1 MGVADRTLRSQ
12 GRPLLNAIINPI
24 ALYLLIALAGV
35 GVCLALPRKG
45 PSPQALGGLLAAAGF
60 GGLVLALTL
69 WANESG
75 AIPNPYFYVF
85 GLVALGAGLRVV
97 THPRPVYA
105 ALYFILVVLASAGLL
120 LILSAEFMAFAM
132 IIVYA
137 GAILITYLFVIMLA
151 TQAPS
156 EDMIDALA
164 DYDRQSREPV
174 GAAVAGFVLL
184 AAMTT
189 LLFRGI
195 GPTEAGD
202 HAPGHGAPALVA
214 KNDASAD
221 AALLLR
227 LPGKVETELR
237 ELGLMEHDEAL
248 VRDASGALMLDPVA
262 REAVVVEPDG
272 TTRVVSWPEGELNV
286 QNIEGLG
293 FNLLDEHPGSIEIAG
308 VILLMAMLGAVV
320 LSRKQVEM
328 DEEAK
333 ARQARRL
340 SAELQATAVERRS

>member
-1 MGVADRTLRSQ
+1 M
-12 GRPLLNAIINPI
+12 NAILNPI

-45 PSPQALGGLLAAAGF
+45 PSPQALGALLAAAGL
-60 GGLVLALTL
+60 GGIVLALTL
-69 WANESG
+69 WANETG

-85 GLVALGAGLRVV
+85 GLIALGAGLRVV
-97 THPRPVYA
+97 THRRPVYA

-120 LILSAEFMAFAM
+120 LILSAEFMAFAL

-156 EDMIDALA
+156 EDQLDALA
-164 DYDRQSREPV
+164 DYDRESREPV

-184 AAMTT
+184 AALTT
-189 LLFRGI
+189 LVFRGV
-195 GPTEAGD
+195 GPVGD
-202 HAPGHGAPALVA
+202 GSHGADAGGGTAALVA

-237 ELGLMEHDEAL
+237 DLGLMEDGESLA
-248 VRDASGALMLDPVA
+248 RDAAGALLLDPVA
-262 REAVVVEPDG
+262 REAVVAKANG
-272 TTRVVSWPEGELNV
+272 ATRVVSWREGELNV

-293 FNLLDEHPGSIEIAG
+293 FNLLAEHPGSIEIAG